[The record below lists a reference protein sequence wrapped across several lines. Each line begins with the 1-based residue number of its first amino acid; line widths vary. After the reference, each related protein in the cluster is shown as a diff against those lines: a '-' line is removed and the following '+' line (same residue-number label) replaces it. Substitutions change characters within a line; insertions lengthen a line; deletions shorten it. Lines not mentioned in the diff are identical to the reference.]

1 MGALLGI
8 TASWLTGLANILR
21 NVEITLAT
29 HCRDSSNFSEMEL
42 SSLQSFAS
50 RSVDK
55 ITHAGRI
62 TGRILTRNSTRL
74 ALGSA
79 GPVLG
84 SILIV
89 AAVEQNAAGAFI
101 LLLFYGMGVRIPM
114 LTIAHGGRYLNQRLL
129 SLGRHILALQRVGG
143 VMIVAI
149 AIVIVLGWDVQIQLW
164 LAPFFPSLPPI

>member
-1 MGALLGI
+1 ML
-8 TASWLTGLANILR
+8 W
-21 NVEITLAT
+21 VP
-29 HCRDSSNFSEMEL
+29 C
-42 SSLQSFAS
+42 
-50 RSVDK
+50 
-55 ITHAGRI
+55 
-62 TGRILTRNSTRL
+62 
-74 ALGSA
+74 A

-101 LLLFYGMGVRIPM
+101 LLLFYGLGARIPM
-114 LTIAHGGRYLNQRLL
+114 LTIPHGGRYLNQRLL

-149 AIVIVLGWDVQIQLW
+149 VIVIVLGWDVQIQLW